1 MARNNLQKVQVIIMK
16 NVYNEHNT
24 RLINWINS
32 HMDDWEKICG
42 LKYISI
48 EEMRRLINVLNQE
61 GFFELV
67 EVMTTRWYAEVSNKK
82 QD

>member
-1 MARNNLQKVQVIIMK
+1 MENGYNKNNV
-16 NVYNEHNT
+16 
-24 RLINWINS
+24 RLTNWINN
-32 HMDDWEKICG
+32 HFEDWEKICG

-48 EEMRRLINVLNQE
+48 DEMRSLIDVLNQE

-67 EVMTTRWYAEVSNKK
+67 EVMTTRWYAEISNKK

>member
-1 MARNNLQKVQVIIMK
+1 MENGNNKDI
-16 NVYNEHNT
+16 T
-24 RLINWINS
+24 RLTNWINE
-32 HMDDWEKICG
+32 HFEEWEKICG

-48 EEMRRLINVLNQE
+48 EEMRRLITVLNQE
-61 GFFELV
+61 EFFELV

>member
-1 MARNNLQKVQVIIMK
+1 MENG
-16 NVYNEHNT
+16 YNKSNI
-24 RLINWINS
+24 RLTNWINN
-32 HMDDWEKICG
+32 HFEDWEKICG

-48 EEMRRLINVLNQE
+48 DEMRSLIDVLNQE

-82 QD
+82 RD